1 MRDVISSCPE
11 IWTYTDALIPEKT
24 AIYDEHLCDNI
35 VNMTY
40 HQVNDAVHRSA
51 AAFTAL
57 GIKEG
62 DHVAVFGENSAHWL
76 FVDHGIQRCGGA
88 TVVRGAESP
97 IDELRYIYDNS
108 DAHQVVVLQGP
119 SLLKKLAEAARKDGS
134 QGIGL
139 KNKHVR
145 SSEVHALCFANQQFF
160 LRNVF
165 FQLPKLKK
173 DDLATIVYTSGT
185 TGRPKGVMLTHGNLL
200 HQIQLRFAPTK
211 KYDVSEPL
219 PGEVMVSILPV
230 WHITERAAEL
240 CIFSRGCTLVYSNV
254 KHLKNDL
261 ALHKPHWMMLVPRV
275 LEKVALGVKDKFSK
289 KNMIARAM
297 IHFFTLVA
305 STKSKLLKVARGQVI
320 AAKKPNLFR
329 RVFSRC
335 LATLLTPLDAIGHA
349 LVWNKVKAA
358 LGGRQKLIVSGGSAL
373 NGSLEEF
380 YETCGVLLIVGYG
393 LTECS
398 PLICHR
404 RSDSNLVAG
413 GCVGLPVTSTE
424 IRVVDVNAKA
434 GDAERTSIEKGQIGL
449 VLAKGPQVM
458 KGYYNNQKATNKSI
472 DKYGWLDTGDLG
484 YINPA
489 TNDLFITGRAKDT
502 IVLSNGE
509 NVEPSPLEDVLL
521 GCNMIDQ
528 VTITTSQDE
537 KQLHAIAVLN
547 PRVLAEKGFIDNETG
562 EMFQPLVDQIND
574 PRCSKA
580 NYEKAVE
587 ALSKYQEEIRGN
599 KRLHSFLVDEA
610 KRLLK
615 KFRKWEQIGSFYVL
629 IEPFAM
635 VNDLLTQSYKVKRGM
650 VIEKYSNNE

>member
-1 MRDVISSCPE
+1 MLQLNPFPIKATKDSKSMSFVDALEKEMQQADEFLAEKTKTNDTFVLKNVESIMVESPQAEHFLFGDKFATNKLDISKDPLVNELRVMRDVISSCPE
-11 IWTYTDALIPEKT
+11 IWTYTDALIPEKS

-139 KNKHVR
+139 KNKHGDATTVVLLHR
-145 SSEVHALCFANQQFF
+145 EGFDDDQIGYLAASLRLRVLCLSDMVNKSSPL
-160 LRNVF
+160 LDRN
-165 FQLPKLKK
+165 LPKLKK

-219 PGEVMVSILPV
+219 PGEV
-230 WHITERAAEL
+230 
-240 CIFSRGCTLVYSNV
+240 
-254 KHLKNDL
+254 
-261 ALHKPHWMMLVPRV
+261 
-275 LEKVALGVKDKFSK
+275 
-289 KNMIARAM
+289 
-297 IHFFTLVA
+297 
-305 STKSKLLKVARGQVI
+305 
-320 AAKKPNLFR
+320 
-329 RVFSRC
+329 
-335 LATLLTPLDAIGHA
+335 
-349 LVWNKVKAA
+349 KAA

-380 YETCGVLLIVGYG
+380 YETCGVLLIVG
-393 LTECS
+393 
-398 PLICHR
+398 
-404 RSDSNLVAG
+404 LVAG

-562 EMFQPLVDQIND
+562 EMLQSLVDQIND

-629 IEPFAM
+629 IEPVSSISALDFMNIILFSSHVVCPIIQFAM